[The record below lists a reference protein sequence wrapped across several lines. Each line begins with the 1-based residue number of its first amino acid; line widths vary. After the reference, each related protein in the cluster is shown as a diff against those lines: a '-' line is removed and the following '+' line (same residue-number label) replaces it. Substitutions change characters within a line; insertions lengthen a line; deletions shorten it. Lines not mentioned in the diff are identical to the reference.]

1 MPRNDPPES
10 SIEEAFQSS
19 KTEAKDWIVKVDVLH
34 KKSSNVYIIADNTGF
49 CDLKIE
55 SPDC

>member
-34 KKSSNVYIIADNTGF
+34 KKSPNVYIIADNTGF